1 MWSDANFQEL
11 KIKDL
16 QFALLSVYSFSK
28 CDSPCSISFFV
39 HLYWNERWCFDIKA
53 VIRTL
58 QILLLDNIWQQKIWI
73 RQMPMV
79 SSIQTPSRT
88 RHCFAMS
95 GALQS
100 SINSL
105 NEKKLNHYPQIRKKL
120 QKNVSAYQIISF
132 IILYW
137 ITVEETVFLE

>member
-11 KIKDL
+11 IIKDL

-58 QILLLDNIWQQKIWI
+58 QVLMLDNIWQQKYGSDKCRWWAQSRPPEGQDTVLQWVGHCKAVSILWI
-73 RQMPMV
+73 
-79 SSIQTPSRT
+79 
-88 RHCFAMS
+88 
-95 GALQS
+95 
-100 SINSL
+100 
-105 NEKKLNHYPQIRKKL
+105 EKKLNHYPQIRKKL